1 METNHHDTT
10 TISCANSQPVG
21 RTTAFAG
28 AAGGE
33 GASSSN
39 NCSSSPPKQDFL
51 LSLRH
56 LRTPLIFSPRVTCCS
71 PFVSTSPSSSDPPR
85 QEGNNHASVGILNND
100 PSITSSTTGAAAVAT
115 STSTTA
121 TIADTSIMMTDVSAT
136 TPPTSPMIHAGLGSP
151 IFSSYSPILT
161 NVSTVIG
168 HSSTNAM
175 NINSL
180 LVDGSIFNSGGF
192 CDSSNSATIGTYHVT
207 ENNNINDNTTMG
219 RHNNKYSTIFE
230 RFSETTC
237 NYFDGYTTNNR
248 NSTGGNNIHDYNT
261 NSGNHPTNDH
271 NGSINTKGTCCPP
284 NIMTNESSNYH
295 NVADIT
301 TAAQDCCS
309 CSSSIDLSY
318 INNFISSQEDG
329 LVFDDEEEEQKEK
342 DGPAQEQTTSIS
354 FMRDNVNTNDVNGYE
369 GACTKISNEN
379 SSNATYAT
387 AGQDSTSS
395 SCSVALLN
403 VNILIS
409 SSPDDGLV
417 LEEEEEEEEG
427 EIKETIM
434 DKKGSEVL
442 PCFMTADNHNKG
454 SDKNDGDCSN
464 VTNDSASCNAADA
477 TAGQGSS
484 SKSCNI
490 ALVHVSNATST
501 SSRED
506 GEVLED
512 DKKKDDAKKTST
524 SMNNDKDNSDNT
536 NNGDGKKGAC
546 SNATKDD
553 SSSNATYANACQNG
567 SSNSCSVASMNVNNF
582 MSSLHK
588 KGLVPVEEEKKKEG
602 EEKGPKTT
610 SSSNNSGKDNSGNS
624 NNDDGSRKGAR
635 PIITNGSSSCE
646 LPAGR
651 GSNISSLLNANNA
664 MSSFHKDRL
673 VLEESEKEKKGPQTS
688 SSSSDICTTHH
699 TPDKTNRQ
707 QSLPSAILNH
717 GRDEIET
724 TSKKIITS
732 SSPERM
738 MIDGNG
744 HRRPEIEND
753 CDERGNLLIVED
765 KAFLPSNRPPILVA
779 ATSPHRIASE
789 EFRFTQILREEI
801 DYGDGLIFQ
810 KLDHVPENHFLYVPG
825 VRKRPTKVKS
835 KSAQKKSAGNKRK
848 FTMEI
853 NDETPT
859 KTFYSGRMS
868 LAGVSVNLG
877 SNHTSSAT
885 AAAALDIANKLYWGP
900 NNKRPYYVLSEAEVL
915 RALGAVGYGTLVH
928 PEEFVHSLF
937 TLERKEYF
945 ELLVDRA
952 LSSLGGRDDYYAE
965 ILCGLDKGASVGGD
979 NVSKHNKAAKS
990 AKSKTTCSSKSESQD
1005 FIIKETLSY
1014 TGEHIIFDIDDE
1026 GMFSWRLDSSV
1037 PAIAPKTDEPQT
1049 TNSNKRK

>member
-1 METNHHDTT
+1 METTT
-10 TISCANSQPVG
+10 SISCANSQPVG

-28 AAGGE
+28 AAAGE
-33 GASSSN
+33 GATSRK
-39 NCSSSPPKQDFL
+39 NCSSPPKQDFL

-71 PFVSTSPSSSDPPR
+71 PFVSTSPSSSDPPPR
-85 QEGNNHASVGILNND
+85 QGNNHASVVGILNND

-115 STSTTA
+115 STTTA
-121 TIADTSIMMTDVSAT
+121 TIADTSIMRTDVSAT

-168 HSSTNAM
+168 HSSINNAM
-175 NINSL
+175 NINRL

-192 CDSSNSATIGTYHVT
+192 CDSSNSATIGTTHHVT
-207 ENNNINDNTTMG
+207 ENNNNNDTNTAMG
-219 RHNNKYSTIFE
+219 RHNNNYSTIFE

-237 NYFDGYTTNNR
+237 NYFNGYTTNNR
-248 NSTGGNNIHDYNT
+248 NSTGENNIHDYNT
-261 NSGNHPTNDH
+261 NSGNHPTIDH
-271 NGSINTKGTCCPP
+271 TNGSSINKGTCCPP
-284 NIMTNESSNYH
+284 NMTNENSNYH
-295 NVADIT
+295 NVADAT

-342 DGPAQEQTTSIS
+342 DCPAQQEQTMSIS
-354 FMRDNVNTNDVNGYE
+354 FMHDNVNTNDVNGYE

-409 SSPDDGLV
+409 SSPDEDGLV

-427 EIKETIM
+427 EIKETNN
-434 DKKGSEVL
+434 G
-442 PCFMTADNHNKG
+442 NH
-454 SDKNDGDCSN
+454 KNDGVCSN
-464 VTNDSASCNAADA
+464 VTNDSSTCNAADA
-477 TAGQGSS
+477 TAGQDGS

-490 ALVHVSNATST
+490 ASVHVSNARST

-506 GEVLED
+506 EEVLVD
-512 DKKKDDAKKTST
+512 GKKKDDAKKTST
-524 SMNNDKDNSDNT
+524 SMNNDNDNS
-536 NNGDGKKGAC
+536 NNGDGKNDAS
-546 SNATKDD
+546 SNTTKND
-553 SSSNATYANACQNG
+553 SSSNASYANAG
-567 SSNSCSVASMNVNNF
+567 IDGRSNSCSVASMNVNNF

-588 KGLVPVEEEKKKEG
+588 KGLVLVEEEKKKEDK
-602 EEKGPKTT
+602 EKSPKTT
-610 SSSNNSGKDNSGNS
+610 SSSNNNDNDNSGNS
-624 NNDDGSRKGAR
+624 INGDGRKGAR
-635 PIITNGSSSCE
+635 PIITNGSSSSE

-673 VLEESEKEKKGPQTS
+673 LMRESEKEKKGPQTS
-688 SSSSDICTTHH
+688 SSSSDIYTTH
-699 TPDKTNRQ
+699 TPEKINRQ
-707 QSLPSAILNH
+707 QPLHSAILNH
-717 GRDEIET
+717 GRTEIET
-724 TSKKIITS
+724 TTKKIITS

-744 HRRPEIEND
+744 HRRPNIEND

-801 DYGDGLIFQ
+801 NYGDGLIFQ

-825 VRKRPTKVKS
+825 VRKRPIKVKS

-848 FTMEI
+848 YTMEI

-877 SNHTSSAT
+877 SNHTSSAP

-945 ELLVDRA
+945 EVLVDRA

-965 ILCGLDKGASVGGD
+965 ILCGLDKGASVGG
-979 NVSKHNKAAKS
+979 NNGSKHNKAAKS
-990 AKSKTTCSSKSESQD
+990 SKSKTTCTSKSESKES
-1005 FIIKETLSY
+1005 IIKETLSY

-1026 GMFSWRLDSSV
+1026 GLFSWRLDSSV
-1037 PAIAPKTDEPQT
+1037 PSIAPKPDEP
-1049 TNSNKRK
+1049 